1 MKTLKIFLLII
12 ITINLF
18 GGESRFKIAN
28 DLLLKKDYDSAVFY
42 YYDIIDNGLESSEL
56 YFNLGLC
63 YLQKNEYLVSKQY
76 FEQSH
81 HLKPTEQALNKIQ
94 FCNKKISTFQTP
106 KMFYKEWWI
115 NFKNLMSNNSWIYLS
130 FIFISS
136 IIILIMLIHFLKIKV
151 TYILF
156 LLILFNS
163 LLYLVIS
170 SKENEKKQTFIK
182 ESQKNNFLSN

>member
-1 MKTLKIFLLII
+1 MVVGSCII
-12 ITINLF
+12 
-18 GGESRFKIAN
+18 
-28 DLLLKKDYDSAVFY
+28 KD
-42 YYDIIDNGLESSEL
+42 
-56 YFNLGLC
+56 
-63 YLQKNEYLVSKQY
+63 
-76 FEQSH
+76 
-81 HLKPTEQALNKIQ
+81 
-94 FCNKKISTFQTP
+94 
-106 KMFYKEWWI
+106 YKEWWI

-136 IIILIMLIHFLKIKV
+136 IIILIMLIHFLKIRV